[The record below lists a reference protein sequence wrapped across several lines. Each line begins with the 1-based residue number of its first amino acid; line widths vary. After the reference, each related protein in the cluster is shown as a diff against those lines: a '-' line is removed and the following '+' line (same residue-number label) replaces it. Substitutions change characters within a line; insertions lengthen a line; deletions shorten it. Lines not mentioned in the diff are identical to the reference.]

1 MAIYTLRSGAT
12 ALPED
17 SVLQPFTDLIRAGGV
32 VDLSDDDHLKV
43 VERGAGAN
51 MSVDISAGRGVIK
64 GSGNA
69 YPVRNTTAINA
80 AIGNNTSGNPR
91 KDAIVLYID
100 LAESPT
106 TTADDVVKTAV
117 VAGTPA
123 ASPSAPDDSA
133 IQSAVGGSNP
143 FLRLANV
150 TVAHN
155 ETAIN
160 DADIADARVQFK
172 TRHMLNATTTTYG
185 ANLDIDVGEYNDHVI
200 TLTGNLEIDSI
211 VNYQVDVPFILRFIQ
226 GGSGSYT
233 VDWSNLA
240 IDWYDSEPVLTPTV
254 GKKDAIMFIPRSNG
268 RFEGIVMGQ
277 DANTS

>member
-17 SVLQPFTDLIRAGGV
+17 SVLQPFTDLIKAGGV
-32 VDLSDDDHLKV
+32 VDLSDEDHLKV

-80 AIGNNTSGNPR
+80 AIGSNAAGNPR

-106 TTADDVVKTAV
+106 ATADDVVKSAV
-117 VAGTPA
+117 VAGTAA
-123 ASPSAPDDSA
+123 ASPVAPSDST
-133 IQSAVGGSNP
+133 IQAAVGGSNP

-150 TVAHN
+150 NVAN
-155 ETAIN
+155 GETAIE
-160 DADIADARVQFK
+160 DAHIEDARAQFK
-172 TRHMLNATTTTYG
+172 TRHMINATTTTYG
-185 ANLDIDVGEYNDHVI
+185 ANVTIDAGEFNDQII
-200 TLTGNLEIDSI
+200 TLTGNLEIDDI
-211 VNYQVDVPFILRFIQ
+211 INFTVDVPIILRFVQ
-226 GGSGSYT
+226 GGSGSYD
-233 VDWSNLA
+233 VDWSNLDV
-240 IDWYDSEPVLTPTV
+240 DWYDGEPALTPTV
-254 GKKDAIMFIPRSNG
+254 AYKDAILLIPRSNG
-268 RFEGIVMGQ
+268 RFEGFTLGQ
-277 DANTS
+277 SANIT